1 MNTIIKDLGALEQ
14 HVAALDKAAGK
25 VSSEK
30 MTEGVSILVRM
41 AGQVQDQ
48 SDNAAYN
55 GLGAS
60 VTEPAPIPDT
70 VSDTGEVSSKTG
82 GGTKLSYDVYKAN
95 AVTAEQ
101 ILNQMDAVN
110 TKIDEIV
117 TAGKKGFKADAARA
131 DIHAVTAKV
140 AGITADV
147 DLTVPWVAD
156 DLQRL
161 AARASHLHSL
171 FFPQA

>member
-1 MNTIIKDLGALEQ
+1 MSTIIKDLGALEQ

-25 VSSEK
+25 VPPEK
-30 MTEGVSILVRM
+30 MAEGVGILVKL
-41 AGQVQDQ
+41 AGQIQDQ
-48 SDNAAYN
+48 SDNSAKPEAKP
-55 GLGAS
+55 
-60 VTEPAPIPDT
+60 VPDT

-95 AVTAEQ
+95 AVTAER

-161 AARASHLHSL
+161 ATQASHLHSL